1 MEALVQ
7 TKYGQVRG
15 TAAPNGVCAFLG
27 ISYAAPPV
35 GANRLRP
42 PRPAEPWTGIRD
54 ATLIGPE
61 PPQPQFAMEDVSGLL
76 FDPAVM
82 GDDCLNLNIWTPDLG
97 AVGLPVMVWSP
108 GGAFHY
114 NSGGSYDGSRFAR
127 DGVVCVTIN
136 WRTGADGF
144 LYLGEGDDGAN
155 LGLLDQVAAITW
167 VRENISAF
175 GGDPDRVTV
184 FGESAGA
191 MSIGDLLSMPRAE
204 GLFRRAALESGGAH
218 HVIPAA
224 EAARI
229 GARLAEALGV
239 PATREEIAQVPVA
252 RFLEAQAQIDA
263 EVVSSPDPARWGAEV
278 VASLMPFHP
287 VVDGDVLPAPPI
299 DRIVSGASADVDILV
314 GTNADDWRFSP
325 VLGGFI
331 DQITEAVLTGPV
343 ETYGFWSIAAYGL
356 RPETALPHYRAT
368 RFGDAPGDVLGA
380 VMTDWWVRV
389 PAMRLADAHA
399 PAPGGTF
406 MYEFAWPSPIMG
418 GRLGSCHALEMPF
431 VFDTLDL
438 RHRQMMGGALGAD
451 PPQELA
457 DTMHRAWV
465 DFASKGEP
473 GWPRYDLDRRAVMRF
488 DLTSSVVEDPYARER
503 ALWAGVR

>member
-1 MEALVQ
+1 
-7 TKYGQVRG
+7 
-15 TAAPNGVCAFLG
+15 
-27 ISYAAPPV
+27 
-35 GANRLRP
+35 
-42 PRPAEPWTGIRD
+42 
-54 ATLIGPE
+54 
-61 PPQPQFAMEDVSGLL
+61 
-76 FDPAVM
+76 
-82 GDDCLNLNIWTPDLG
+82 
-97 AVGLPVMVWSP
+97 
-108 GGAFHY
+108 
-114 NSGGSYDGSRFAR
+114 
-127 DGVVCVTIN
+127 
-136 WRTGADGF
+136 
-144 LYLGEGDDGAN
+144 
-155 LGLLDQVAAITW
+155 
-167 VRENISAF
+167 
-175 GGDPDRVTV
+175 VTV

-191 MSIGDLLSMPRAE
+191 MSIGDLLSMPRAD

-368 RFGDAPGDVLGA
+368 RFGGAPGDVLGA

-389 PAMRLADAHA
+389 PAMRLSACRPCAWRTRMPPRRAAPSCTSSPGRHRSWAVAWA
-399 PAPGGTF
+399 PATRSKCRSSSTPSTCGT
-406 MYEFAWPSPIMG
+406 
-418 GRLGSCHALEMPF
+418 GR
-431 VFDTLDL
+431 
-438 RHRQMMGGALGAD
+438 
-451 PPQELA
+451 
-457 DTMHRAWV
+457 
-465 DFASKGEP
+465 
-473 GWPRYDLDRRAVMRF
+473 
-488 DLTSSVVEDPYARER
+488 
-503 ALWAGVR
+503 